1 MSETDDHIAN
11 EHDPITFE
19 PIRTLSTA
27 RMFCFRRH
35 HRTYACDLV
44 PLLTHFTRYTTPD
57 TILTARYPVT
67 HTHPTFDELERL
79 YHQGERWLSDA
90 SSIANA
96 RKSLYNDVQV
106 CLNTLR
112 SLLDTAQRGFCEH
125 CHEQT
130 IMMHAREMWLR
141 LRSDPSLLVSIIRR
155 VEKSTPHKALKR
167 KRIYDRDD
175 DAYQNDTQL
184 TSRCY
189 DVEEMTTRHFDGCKH
204 SASKACVLLES
215 LARTIDDARVR
226 VDASMMS
233 PSAVF

>member
-1 MSETDDHIAN
+1 MPETDDDTIAN
-11 EHDPITFE
+11 EYDPITLD
-19 PIRTLSTA
+19 PIRTLSTT

-57 TILTARYPVT
+57 TILTSRYPVT

-90 SSIANA
+90 SSIATT
-96 RKSLYNDVQV
+96 RKPLHDVQV

-112 SLLDTAQRGFCEH
+112 SLLDTAKRGFCEH
-125 CHEQT
+125 CHERT
-130 IMMHAREMWLR
+130 VMTHAHELWIR
-141 LRSDPSLLVSIIRR
+141 LRSDPSLLVSVIRR
-155 VEKSTPHKALKR
+155 VERSTPRKAIKR
-167 KRIYDRDD
+167 KRSYDEDH

-184 TSRCY
+184 TARCY
-189 DVEEMTTRHFDGCKH
+189 DVEEMTARHFDGCKH

-226 VDASMMS
+226 TNALS
-233 PSAVF
+233 PVF